1 MCNSPGIGAGEVGT
15 AGTGVARGRE
25 GLCLGPSRVGL
36 AETDSFHA
44 ITEFSGLFR
53 QSKGGNGGSFAKVT
67 KKGGEWGNKERKPK
81 NAD

>member
-1 MCNSPGIGAGEVGT
+1 MGQ
-15 AGTGVARGRE
+15 GRWALPAL
-25 GLCLGPSRVGL
+25 GLHRDGKGCGL

-53 QSKGGNGGSFAKVT
+53 QSKRGNGGSFAKVT
-67 KKGGEWGNKERKPK
+67 KKGGGGWGNKERKPK